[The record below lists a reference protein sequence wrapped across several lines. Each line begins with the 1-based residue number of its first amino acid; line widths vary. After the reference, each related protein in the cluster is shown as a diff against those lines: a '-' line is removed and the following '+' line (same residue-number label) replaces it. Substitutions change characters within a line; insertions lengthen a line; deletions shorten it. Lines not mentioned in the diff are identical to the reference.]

1 MFPLLL
7 FGPLLF
13 RENFI
18 ATGDGMGY
26 AVLGEMLKKCVLNG
40 ELPLWD
46 RFQGLGLPLLANI
59 QSKVFYI
66 PFWIYIFCQHRL
78 ATLFFIFVACFFY
91 RNKYV
96 LLTSI

>member
-1 MFPLLL
+1 MIKEIFLNRKKSIVLALYFVFPLLL

-46 RFQGLGLPLLANI
+46 RFQGLGLPLLAI
-59 QSKVFYI
+59 YRVRYFI
-66 PFWIYIFCQHRL
+66 FHFGYIFFCQ
-78 ATLFFIFVACFFY
+78 ID
-91 RNKYV
+91 
-96 LLTSI
+96 